1 MFRISRPGLTSDQQI
16 RIWLTIR
23 QDISAGF
30 AARERWP
37 LRGVGRTPV
46 RDGVNRKRVSANRFR
61 KEFQGARRSRPS
73 AKNVYFA
80 LIHRAYRLP
89 VRKRNG
95 EQSVRDKVASAG
107 GDAGAGNFPAGGAHS
122 DRASDRYAISFRRQF
137 LVVTICLLAIN
148 LMIGLFARHQQR
160 AVIDYS
166 VNIYDT
172 AFISTNYVSLA
183 QIAFQHYID
192 ERSRATGPTQN
203 SKVDELLETVLDDM
217 DVAIERSASPVART
231 EATEIRADI
240 VDLLN
245 PATAAPGLEERI
257 ADLQKKMER
266 LHQRNSDVGLQARDD
281 IEAFSTKSDLL
292 LLGSILTSIMLAGL
306 VLLLIHRMISSLNA
320 RSSDRLFTA
329 LEGMPQGLSMFDD
342 QQRLIVCNAK
352 YAAMYGLSAELTE
365 PRTPLRT
372 ILEARTR
379 NGTATADADNFV
391 ERGLASAS
399 KPDTM
404 AIEHQLQDGRI
415 VELTKALLS
424 TGGAVTIHAD
434 VTEKRNSEKQIA
446 FLAHHDAL
454 TGLANRVRLRDHI
467 ERTLEQIKRGGNAS
481 VLCLDLDNFKT
492 INDTLGHS
500 VGDALLCAVATRLRD
515 LLRDTDMV
523 SRTGGDEFSIVQSG
537 AEPSMAAS
545 SALAARIVETL
556 SVPFDLGDHNVVIG
570 ASVGIAIAP
579 DDGDNADQL
588 LKNADMALYRAKGD
602 GRGRFHFFESE
613 MDVKAQARRVLEID
627 LRNAITAG
635 EFEVYYQPI
644 VNLAE
649 NRITGFE
656 ALLRWNHPTRGRV
669 APNDFIPLAE
679 ETGLIG
685 QIGEWVMRQACAEAR
700 TWPSDLR
707 VAVNVSPVQFRNK
720 GLVTAVISALA
731 ASRLRPELLELEITE
746 TVLMNNNEATL
757 TALHQLRDLGV
768 RISMDDF
775 GTGYSSLS
783 YLRSFPFDKI
793 KIDQS
798 FVRDLAE
805 RPDSI
810 AIIRAVAGLGLSF
823 GVTTTA
829 EGVETQG
836 QLDQMRAEGCTEVQG
851 YFYSRPVPASEIGQ
865 LLSVFKKRVQ
875 AAA

>member
-1 MFRISRPGLTSDQQI
+1 
-16 RIWLTIR
+16 
-23 QDISAGF
+23 
-30 AARERWP
+30 
-37 LRGVGRTPV
+37 
-46 RDGVNRKRVSANRFR
+46 
-61 KEFQGARRSRPS
+61 
-73 AKNVYFA
+73 
-80 LIHRAYRLP
+80 
-89 VRKRNG
+89 
-95 EQSVRDKVASAG
+95 
-107 GDAGAGNFPAGGAHS
+107 
-122 DRASDRYAISFRRQF
+122 
-137 LVVTICLLAIN
+137 
-148 LMIGLFARHQQR
+148 
-160 AVIDYS
+160 
-166 VNIYDT
+166 
-172 AFISTNYVSLA
+172 
-183 QIAFQHYID
+183 
-192 ERSRATGPTQN
+192 
-203 SKVDELLETVLDDM
+203 
-217 DVAIERSASPVART
+217 
-231 EATEIRADI
+231 
-240 VDLLN
+240 
-245 PATAAPGLEERI
+245 
-257 ADLQKKMER
+257 
-266 LHQRNSDVGLQARDD
+266 
-281 IEAFSTKSDLL
+281 
-292 LLGSILTSIMLAGL
+292 
-306 VLLLIHRMISSLNA
+306 
-320 RSSDRLFTA
+320 
-329 LEGMPQGLSMFDD
+329 
-342 QQRLIVCNAK
+342 
-352 YAAMYGLSAELTE
+352 
-365 PRTPLRT
+365 
-372 ILEARTR
+372 
-379 NGTATADADNFV
+379 
-391 ERGLASAS
+391 
-399 KPDTM
+399 
-404 AIEHQLQDGRI
+404 
-415 VELTKALLS
+415 
-424 TGGAVTIHAD
+424 
-434 VTEKRNSEKQIA
+434 
-446 FLAHHDAL
+446 
-454 TGLANRVRLRDHI
+454 
-467 ERTLEQIKRGGNAS
+467 
-481 VLCLDLDNFKT
+481 
-492 INDTLGHS
+492 
-500 VGDALLCAVATRLRD
+500 
-515 LLRDTDMV
+515 
-523 SRTGGDEFSIVQSG
+523 
-537 AEPSMAAS
+537 
-545 SALAARIVETL
+545 
-556 SVPFDLGDHNVVIG
+556 
-570 ASVGIAIAP
+570 
-579 DDGDNADQL
+579 
-588 LKNADMALYRAKGD
+588 
-602 GRGRFHFFESE
+602 
-613 MDVKAQARRVLEID
+613 D

-635 EFEVYYQPI
+635 EFEVFYQPI